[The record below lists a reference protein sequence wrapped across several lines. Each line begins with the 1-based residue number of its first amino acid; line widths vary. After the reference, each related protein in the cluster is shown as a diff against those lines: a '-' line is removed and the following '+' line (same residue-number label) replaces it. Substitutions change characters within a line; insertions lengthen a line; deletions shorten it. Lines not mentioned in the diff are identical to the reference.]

1 MPWGSKVEP
10 VMSMRWYWL
19 EALVGRLVISMPM
32 RVWLWN
38 RQFLKLTSWMRPS
51 ASLMVTPFQPPPR
64 AMVQPS
70 KITLAVVPVKES
82 TAVVAEPPV
91 NVHL

>member
-19 EALVGRLVISMPM
+19 VALVGRLVHSKPM
-32 RVWLWN
+32 RAWLWK
-38 RQFLKLTSWMRPS
+38 RQFLKVMSWMRPPE
-51 ASLMVTPFQPPPR
+51 SLIVTPFQPPPR

-70 KITLAVVPVKES
+70 KMTFEVRR
-82 TAVVAEPPV
+82 
-91 NVHL
+91 